1 MPNVTLSKGVPT
13 DLYVAT
19 GISVGT
25 QTTVQNITGNRVR
38 LATSQVELNTD
49 YRVMDQNQTGTNK
62 ATDTGAW
69 ALCILGDC
77 EVNVRVA

>member
-13 DLYVAT
+13 DLYLAT

-25 QTTVQNITGNRVR
+25 QITIQNITGNRVR
-38 LATSQVELNTD
+38 LATSQLGLTED

-62 ATDTGAW
+62 AADTGAW
-69 ALCILGDC
+69 ALCTLGDC
-77 EVNVRVA
+77 EINVRVV